1 MSARRWLNEPATWSD
16 EGRNIRAVTD
26 ANTDFWRQTYY
37 GVTRD
42 SGHFYRQE
50 VSGNFIM
57 EVTLSGEY
65 QEAHDHSGLMLRVD
79 ARNWLRAGIEYV
91 DGTTHVSTVITRGF
105 SDWSM
110 APWPHYA
117 GSLRLR
123 LTRHETALRVQ
134 CLDTD
139 GSWKLVRLGYLNLP
153 STVQVG
159 VMCCSPEREGFAAS
173 FSNFTVSGQEP
184 SE

>member
-1 MSARRWLNEPATWSD
+1 MSARQWLNEPVIWSD

-37 GVTRD
+37 GVTLD

-50 VSGNFIM
+50 VRGNFTT

-65 QEAHDHSGLMLRVD
+65 ETMHDHSGLMLRVD
-79 ARNWLRAGIEYV
+79 EQNWLRAGIEYV
-91 DGTTHVSTVITRGF
+91 DGTTHVSTVITREF

-110 APWPHYA
+110 APWPQYA
-117 GSLRLR
+117 GSLRIR
-123 LTRHETALRVQ
+123 LTRHETAVRVQ
-134 CLDTD
+134 CLDND

-153 STVQVG
+153 GTVQVG

-173 FSNFTVSGQEP
+173 FSNFTIFD
-184 SE
+184 